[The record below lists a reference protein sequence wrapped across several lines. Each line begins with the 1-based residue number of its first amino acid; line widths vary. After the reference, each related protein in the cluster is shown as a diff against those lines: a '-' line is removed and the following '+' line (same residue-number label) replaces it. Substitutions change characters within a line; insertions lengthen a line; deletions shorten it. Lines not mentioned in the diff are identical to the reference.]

1 MAFTPGSESGHVLT
15 FIFGTFFLVMMV
27 MTLIY
32 VVYYDDRHIPRF
44 IALVRHQRNFARRH
58 HSDVTFA
65 RLQTRA
71 PGEADDASIAGEVD
85 LHFGSD
91 QSIEDFNR
99 AFNNPM
105 FDGNIEPAR
114 SNNDAVEEKG
124 DEKIST
130 SLSENEE

>member
-44 IALVRHQRNFARRH
+44 IAVLRHHRNFTLRH
-58 HSDVTFA
+58 HQSDVTFA
-65 RLQTRA
+65 RLQTRGGA
-71 PGEADDASIAGEVD
+71 TSEGDDASVAGEVD
-85 LHFGSD
+85 LHFGTD

-105 FDGNIEPAR
+105 FDGNVDPPTCSSDDNFVDSGEL
-114 SNNDAVEEKG
+114 K
-124 DEKIST
+124 
-130 SLSENEE
+130 